1 MKKLEEIEQK
11 AKPEESSLFEK
22 YQSIL
27 NMKLED
33 LDHLFMQLE

>member
-1 MKKLEEIEQK
+1 MKKLEEIELQ
-11 AKPEESSLFEK
+11 ALPEESSLFEV

-33 LDHLFMQLE
+33 LDHLFTKLE